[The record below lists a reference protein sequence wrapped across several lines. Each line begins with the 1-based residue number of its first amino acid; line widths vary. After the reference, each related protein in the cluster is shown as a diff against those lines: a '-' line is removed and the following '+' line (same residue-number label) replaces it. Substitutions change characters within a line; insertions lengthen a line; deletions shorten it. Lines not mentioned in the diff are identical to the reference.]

1 MTLNLLILSAPY
13 LLLKPLTLSGHHSLF
28 FPDLVLLLPDLPNL
42 GFQTGNEGLLV
53 PQVVSHLVVLPPGC
67 LKYVAQTVGY
77 PLTMLR
83 QLLVEIA
90 EDSFH
95 IEG

>member
-1 MTLNLLILSAPY
+1 
-13 LLLKPLTLSGHHSLF
+13 
-28 FPDLVLLLPDLPNL
+28 
-42 GFQTGNEGLLV
+42 
-53 PQVVSHLVVLPPGC
+53 
-67 LKYVAQTVGY
+67 VGY